1 MNYFKTQY
9 NKYFVIDSFFLETNI
24 IQILM
29 ECFTKPK
36 RVFYLEASKDQ
47 IEENI
52 QKFSPDKEE
61 KQ

>member
-1 MNYFKTQY
+1 
-9 NKYFVIDSFFLETNI
+9 
-24 IQILM
+24 M

-52 QKFSPDKEE
+52 QKFSPDK
-61 KQ
+61 KQK